1 MLMTIVHRPGAWID
15 PRSGGEIGHG
25 ELLSKMAAKQAVLL
39 GETHNRY
46 DVHRWQLH
54 VAAGLHALRPN
65 MAMAFEMFPR
75 RVQPALDA
83 WVAGALDA
91 DSFLEQAE
99 WKAVWNFAPDLY
111 WPLFHFCRQFK
122 VPMLAVN
129 CRRALVTE
137 VGKMGWDAI
146 TFDDRDGV
154 TPAKDASDG
163 YRKYLFEILSSMRA
177 RDANYTTSP
186 EFARFVRAQQT
197 WDRAF
202 ACGIADALNRPDPP
216 LVVGIIGRGHLE
228 YGYGTPY
235 QLDDLGIRETAVLL
249 PSDDEAFDAVTKA
262 GIADAVFRLDTKDA
276 AAM

>member
-1 MLMTIVHRPGAWID
+1 MTAIMHRPGRWID
-15 PRSGGEIGHG
+15 PLSGGGIGHG
-25 ELLSKMAAKQAVLL
+25 ELMRRMAAKQVVLL
-39 GETHNRY
+39 GETHNRH

-54 VAAGLHALRPN
+54 VAAGLLALRPDL
-65 MAMAFEMFPR
+65 AMGFEMFPR

-83 WVAGALDA
+83 WVSGTLEPVA
-91 DSFLEQAE
+91 FLERAE
-99 WKAVWNFAPDLY
+99 WRTVWNFAPELY

-122 VPMLAVN
+122 VPMLALN

-146 TFDDRDGV
+146 PLADRDGV
-154 TPAKDASDG
+154 TPAKDASAG
-163 YRKYLFEILSSMRA
+163 YRQYLLDILSGMRT
-177 RDANYTTSP
+177 RDADYATSP

-202 ACGIADALNRPDPP
+202 ACGIADALKKPNPP

-235 QLDDLGIRETAVLL
+235 QLADLGIRHTAVLL
-249 PSDDEAFDAVTKA
+249 PSDHETFDAAAKV
-262 GIADAVFRLDTKDA
+262 GIADAVFRLDTNDVA
-276 AAM
+276 TE

>member
-1 MLMTIVHRPGAWID
+1 MTSIAHRPGCWID

-25 ELLSKMAAKQAVLL
+25 DLLRKMAAKQVVML
-39 GETHNRY
+39 GDTHNRY

-54 VAAGLHALRPN
+54 VAVGLHALRPD
-65 MAMAFEMFPR
+65 MAMGFEMFPH

-83 WVAGALDA
+83 WVSGALDA
-91 DSFLEQAE
+91 DAFLEKAE
-99 WKAVWNFAPDLY
+99 WKTVWNFAPDLY
-111 WPLFHFCRQFK
+111 WPLFHFCRQFRI
-122 VPMLAVN
+122 PMLALN

-146 TFDDRDGV
+146 PLADRDGV
-154 TPAKDASDG
+154 TPAKDASQD
-163 YRKYLFEILSSMRA
+163 YRQYLFDILSSMRA
-177 RDANYTTSP
+177 RDADYAASP

-202 ACGIADALNRPDPP
+202 ACGIADALSKPNPP

-228 YGYGTPY
+228 YGFGTPY
-235 QLDDLGIRETAVLL
+235 QLDDLGIRDTAVLL
-249 PSDDEAFDAVTKA
+249 PSDDETFDTAAKRS
-262 GIADAVFRLDTKDA
+262 IADAVFRLDTNDA